1 VPDKEKSEDAE
12 NRGGVLT
19 LADVVQIVTNCTT
32 IGVFFQRCDYSQLM
46 NDTPDAIVKAVTLN
60 FARSVMESE
69 KSVQEIPIRKLW
81 SELAIPLPV
90 RK

>member
-1 VPDKEKSEDAE
+1 
-12 NRGGVLT
+12 
-19 LADVVQIVTNCTT
+19 
-32 IGVFFQRCDYSQLM
+32 M
-46 NDTPDAIVKAVTLN
+46 NDTPDSIVKAMTLS

-69 KSVQEIPIRKLW
+69 KSVQEMPIRKLW